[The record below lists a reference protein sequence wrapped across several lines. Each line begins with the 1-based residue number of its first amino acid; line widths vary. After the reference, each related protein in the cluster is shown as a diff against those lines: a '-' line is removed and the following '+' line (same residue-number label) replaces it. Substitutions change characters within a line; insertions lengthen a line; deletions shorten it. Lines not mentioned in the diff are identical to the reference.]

1 MKRLLTIMI
10 AIIMAIG
17 LSGGCSKGSTSREA
31 ISGETGTNAES
42 GAKKDNG
49 TINILY
55 PGEESDRMSN
65 FMENE
70 FAERMKTDLGLKI
83 EMIFVPWDQYWEQKD
98 IMLAAQEPID
108 LYWDGL
114 PNLST
119 IVNKKQASVLNDLVD
134 KYSQD
139 MLRVLPKEHLEGA
152 TINGEIYGIPSAY
165 SPSSGMYQQICVRQD
180 ILEACGMTE
189 IKTVRDL
196 AVFAGKAK
204 EQFPEMKG
212 PADPIFKPLTRYFAE
227 EQLTWCANEDTAV
240 YGETTDKVY
249 DYYETEA
256 FKQVAQFN
264 RKMYTDGL
272 YTDDL
277 TIKYNEKDSRMMTGL
292 YLWVEGSLGKEN
304 EIIDEI
310 RINAPEAKL
319 KSYSLKA
326 EEPRYITATGGEVLC
341 IPQTAPNPEG
351 AMQFINWIYASQE
364 NYLFAIY
371 GVEGTDYEIADGR
384 INKLVPDEF
393 FYEWM
398 FRNKNY
404 QLFTP
409 EVDQAYIDTYTSW
422 DDKAIISNM
431 LGFRFNNENV
441 KEIEAAIK
449 EVAGKQMNP
458 ILYGFVDFE
467 TEYPKALQALKNAG
481 IDDYIAEVQRQ
492 MDEFLASK
500 Q

>member
-1 MKRLLTIMI
+1 MKKLLVIMI
-10 AIIMAIG
+10 AIVMVVG
-17 LSGGCSKGSTSREA
+17 LLGGCSKESAATS
-31 ISGETGTNAES
+31 ETGKNAE
-42 GAKKDNG
+42 GGEKKDNG
-49 TINILY
+49 TITILY
-55 PGEESDRMSN
+55 PGDGSDRMSS
-65 FMENE
+65 FLENE
-70 FAERMKTDLGLKI
+70 FAAKMKTDLGLKV
-83 EMIFVPWDQYWEQKD
+83 EMVFVPWDQYWEQKD

-119 IVNKKQASVLNDLVD
+119 IVNKKQASVLNELVD
-134 KYSQD
+134 KYCQD
-139 MLRVLPKEHLEGA
+139 MLKVLPKERLEGA
-152 TINGEIYGIPSAY
+152 TIKNEIYGIPSAY
-165 SPSSGMYQQICVRQD
+165 APSSGMYQQICVRQD

-189 IKTVRDL
+189 IKTVEDL
-196 AVFAGKAK
+196 AAFAQKAK

-212 PADPIFKPLTRYFAE
+212 PADPIFKPLTRYFAD

-240 YGETTDKVY
+240 YGEDTNKVY

-256 FKQVAQFN
+256 FKQVAQYN
-264 RKMYTDGL
+264 HKMYTDGL
-272 YTDDL
+272 YSDEL

-310 RINAPEAKL
+310 RINAPDARL
-319 KSYSLKA
+319 KSYTLKT
-326 EEPRYITATGGEVLC
+326 EEPRYVTATGGEVLC

-351 AMQFINWIYASQE
+351 AIQFINWIYASQE

-371 GVEGTDYEIADGR
+371 GVEGTDYEITDGR
-384 INKLVPDEF
+384 IKKLIPDEF

-422 DDKAIISNM
+422 DDKAIISKT

-441 KEIEAAIK
+441 KMIEAAIK

-458 ILYGFVDFE
+458 ILYGFVDYE
-467 TEYPKALQALKNAG
+467 TEYPKALQAFKDAG
-481 IDDYIAEVQRQ
+481 IDEYIAEVQRQ